1 MIIIIIE
8 KKKNLSEAEISL
20 LSNGLKF
27 VPTANK
33 IDSEVKEYGRKLW
46 LKWHFRNDDKP
57 FPYENFGP
65 KSTFNARNK
74 HTVIETYLSCL
85 EERLLGI
92 DVSSK
97 RFNNLTREERN
108 ALYDLRDYHNNLRWL
123 FGIERI
129 I

>member
-1 MIIIIIE
+1 M
-8 KKKNLSEAEISL
+8 
-20 LSNGLKF
+20 SNGLKF
-27 VPTANK
+27 FSTANK
-33 IDSEVKEYGRKLW
+33 IDSKVKEYGRKFW
-46 LKWHFRNDDKP
+46 LMWHFRNDEKP

-74 HTVIETYLSCL
+74 HAIIETYLSCL

-123 FGIERI
+123 FGIEWI

>member
-8 KKKNLSEAEISL
+8 KKNLSEAEISF

-46 LKWHFRNDDKP
+46 LKWHFRNNDKP

-65 KSTFNARNK
+65 KSTLNARNK
-74 HTVIETYLSCL
+74 HTIIETYLSCL